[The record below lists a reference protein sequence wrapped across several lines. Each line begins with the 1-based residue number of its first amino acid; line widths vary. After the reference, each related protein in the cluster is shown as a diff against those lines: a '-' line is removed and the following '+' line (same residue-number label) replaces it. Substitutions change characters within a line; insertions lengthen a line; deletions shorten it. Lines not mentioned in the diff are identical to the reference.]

1 MKQTRWSA
9 LVPPSTTGKPT
20 RPPPS
25 VRVLLFTDPSGRKA
39 GSGSRQRRL
48 VFDSES
54 VRRDEGVSS
63 AAGSATGGG
72 KEKYDEVVGG
82 VGYKVGNAANRISTC
97 CVGFV
102 VLLSLALVPHSSEIK

>member
-1 MKQTRWSA
+1 MRFGGQKSKANIIKSFNNPRWSA
-9 LVPPSTTGKPT
+9 LIPPTTTTGKPT

-39 GSGSRQRRL
+39 GSSSRQRRL

-63 AAGSATGGG
+63 AAPGSATDGGR
-72 KEKYDEVVGG
+72 EKYDEVVGG
-82 VGYKVGNAANRISTC
+82 VGYKVGKAAD
-97 CVGFV
+97 
-102 VLLSLALVPHSSEIK
+102 